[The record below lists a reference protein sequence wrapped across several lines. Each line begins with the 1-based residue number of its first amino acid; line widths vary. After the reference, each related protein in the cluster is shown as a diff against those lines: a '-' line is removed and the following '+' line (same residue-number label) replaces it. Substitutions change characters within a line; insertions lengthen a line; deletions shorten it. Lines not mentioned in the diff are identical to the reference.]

1 MAVLVCG
8 ACWRACCVCGKQVVL
23 LTEDK
28 MGRVDGKKVLITGG
42 AQGLGACFGRMLA
55 AEGAKVVLTDINGD
69 GAEQTAAEINEGNAN
84 AALGLKH
91 DVTSKDDWVT
101 ALSEAEK
108 FMGGVSVLINN
119 AGIGTWGN
127 IETESY
133 EGWRN
138 TQAIDVD
145 SIFIGTQLAMPY
157 LKASQP
163 ASIIN
168 ISSVAGIIA
177 DGMMLSYNAAKAAV
191 WMMSKSIALHC
202 ARSGYD
208 IRCNSVHPVFT
219 RTPIIDP
226 LVQLGG
232 GGEEG
237 EKKLARQIPIGRLA
251 EPEDVGYCVLYLAS
265 NESRYVTASEFKI
278 DGGITA
284 Q

>member
-1 MAVLVCG
+1 
-8 ACWRACCVCGKQVVL
+8 
-23 LTEDK
+23 
-28 MGRVDGKKVLITGG
+28 MGRVAGKKVFITGG

-55 AEGAKVVLTDINGD
+55 AEGAKVFLTDVNVA
-69 GAEQTAAEINEGNAN
+69 GAEKTAAAIDKAYPG
-84 AALGLKH
+84 AASFCHH
-91 DVTSKDDWVT
+91 DVTKSEDWEN
-101 ALSEAEK
+101 ALGMGAE

-119 AGIGTWGN
+119 DGVGGWGN
-127 IETESY
+127 IETETI
-133 EGWRN
+133 EGWRR
-138 TQAIDVD
+138 TLDIDVD

-168 ISSVAGIIA
+168 ISSVAGLIA
-177 DGMMLSYNAAKAAV
+177 HGEMLAYNAAKSAV

-202 ARSGYD
+202 AKQGYD

-226 LVQLGG
+226 LVSMGG
-232 GGEEG
+232 GGREG
-237 EKKLARQIPIGRLA
+237 EAKLVRQIPLQRLG
-251 EPEDVGYCVLYLAS
+251 EPEDVGYAVLYLAS
-265 NESRYVTASEFKI
+265 DESRFVTASEFKI

>member
-1 MAVLVCG
+1 MA
-8 ACWRACCVCGKQVVL
+8 
-23 LTEDK
+23 
-28 MGRVDGKKVLITGG
+28 RVSGKKAFITGG

-55 AEGAKVVLTDINGD
+55 VEGAKVALTDVNYD
-69 GAEQTAAEINEGNAN
+69 GAQETAAAINADHPGTAF
-84 AALGLKH
+84 AFPH
-91 DVTSKDDWVT
+91 DVTKKADWER
-101 ALSEAEK
+101 ALAGADEA
-108 FMGGVSVLINN
+108 MGGISVLINN
-119 AGIGTWGN
+119 AGIGTAGN

-133 EGWRN
+133 ENWRR
-138 TQAIDVD
+138 TQDIDVD
-145 SIFIGTQLAMPY
+145 SIFVGTQLAMPY
-157 LKASQP
+157 LKRSQP

-168 ISSVAGIIA
+168 ISSVAGLIA

-226 LVQLGG
+226 LIQHGG
-232 GGEEG
+232 GGETG
-237 EKKLARQIPIGRLA
+237 EAKLVRQIPLKRLG

-265 NESRYVTASEFKI
+265 DESRFVTASEFKI